1 MEKIDFENLGF
12 GYHQTPYRYVCNYK
26 DGKWEEG
33 GLTEDPNVVL
43 NECACVFQYAQTCFE
58 GMKAYK
64 QVDGKVVIFR
74 PELNA
79 ARMAETCER
88 LMMPAFDQKE
98 FVNACKMVAKAN
110 KDYVPPYGTGGSLY
124 LRPFM
129 IGSDPVLGVKPAT
142 EYQFRVFGSP
152 VGAYFKGGITAT
164 KLKISDY
171 DRAAPNGTGHVKAGL
186 NYAMSLYPVMM
197 AHAEGFDENVYLDPQ
212 TRTYIEETGGSNIF
226 FITKDGELVTPK
238 SDSILPSITR
248 RSILYVAEHYLNM
261 KVTERKIA
269 LSELDDF
276 AECGLC
282 GTAAVISPVGMIS
295 DHGREIRFPSGDT
308 VGPVTKKL
316 YDTLVGIQLGTIDA
330 PEGWIVDVEK

>member
-12 GYHQTPYRYVCNYK
+12 GYHETPYRYVCEYK
-26 DGKWEEG
+26 DGKWGEG
-33 GLTEDPNVVL
+33 RLTEDPNVVL

-64 QVDGKVVIFR
+64 QVDGKAVIFR

-79 ARMAETCER
+79 ARMADTCER
-88 LMMPAFDQKE
+88 LMMPPFDKEE
-98 FVNACKMVAKAN
+98 FVKACKAVSKAN
-110 KDYVPPYGTGGSLY
+110 IDYIPPYGTGGSLY
-124 LRPFM
+124 LRPYM

-142 EYQFRVFGSP
+142 EYMFRIFGSP
-152 VGAYFKGGITAT
+152 VGAYFKGGIVPTQ
-164 KLKISDY
+164 LKISDY

-186 NYAMSLYPVMM
+186 NYAMSLYPVMQ

-212 TRTYIEETGGSNIF
+212 SRTYIEETGGSNIF

-238 SDSILPSITR
+238 SNSILPSITR

-269 LSELDDF
+269 LTELDDF
-276 AECGLC
+276 AEAGLC

-295 DHGREIRFPSGDT
+295 DHGRKIVYGDT
-308 VGPVTKKL
+308 VGPITKKL
-316 YDTLVGIQLGTIDA
+316 YDTLVGIQLGTIEA
-330 PEGWIVDVEK
+330 PEGWIVNVEE

>member
-12 GYHQTPYRYVCNYK
+12 GYHETSYRYVCEYK
-26 DGKWEEG
+26 DGKWG
-33 GLTEDPNVVL
+33 KGRLTEDPNVVL

-64 QVDGKVVIFR
+64 QVDGKAVIFR

-79 ARMAETCER
+79 ARMADTCER
-88 LMMPAFDQKE
+88 LMMPPFGKEE
-98 FVNACKMVAKAN
+98 FVKACKAVSKAN
-110 KDYVPPYGTGGSLY
+110 IDYIPPYGTGGSLY
-124 LRPFM
+124 LRPYM

-142 EYQFRVFGSP
+142 EYMFRIFGSP
-152 VGAYFKGGITAT
+152 VGAYFKGGIVPTQ
-164 KLKISDY
+164 LKISDY

-186 NYAMSLYPVMM
+186 NYAMSLYPVMQ

-212 TRTYIEETGGSNIF
+212 SRTYIEETGGSNIF

-269 LSELDDF
+269 LTELDDF
-276 AECGLC
+276 AEAGLC

-295 DHGREIRFPSGDT
+295 DHGRKIVYGDT
-308 VGPVTKKL
+308 VGPITKKL
-316 YDTLVGIQLGTIDA
+316 YDTLVGIQLGTIEA
-330 PEGWIVDVEK
+330 PEGWIVNVEE